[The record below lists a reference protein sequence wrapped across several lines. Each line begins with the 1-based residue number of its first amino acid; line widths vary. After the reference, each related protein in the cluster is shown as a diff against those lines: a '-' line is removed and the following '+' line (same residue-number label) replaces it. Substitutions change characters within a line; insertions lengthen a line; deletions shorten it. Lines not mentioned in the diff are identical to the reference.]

1 MTTSHIERNE
11 TRKSHEST
19 VTHTQHQGEDELCS
33 WNQGGLLSVLHQ
45 SQSCVSLHRKSGD
58 EDVWPASER
67 ANSIC
72 MCISFVL
79 EWMDGRALRSIGS
92 WGPRLNDVSVR
103 IQVFCS
109 LSPHL
114 KIHLN
119 VFCFTRRRLFRNHSL
134 SNADVMLAVSFV
146 WHQTPLP
153 ESLLVARQRR
163 DSGALFSQI
172 E

>member
-1 MTTSHIERNE
+1 MNCAAGTREVCCLYCISLNLASHCIVNRV
-11 TRKSHEST
+11 TRMFGLRASEQTAS
-19 VTHTQHQGEDELCS
+19 VCASRSSDEL
-33 WNQGGLLSVLHQ
+33 
-45 SQSCVSLHRKSGD
+45 R
-58 EDVWPASER
+58 PR
-67 ANSIC
+67 
-72 MCISFVL
+72 
-79 EWMDGRALRSIGS
+79 MDGRALRSIGS

-134 SNADVMLAVSFV
+134 SNADVMHAVSFV